1 MARTYDKLPP
11 LGSHPDKLDEE
22 KARRPAT
29 DREALLQEDV
39 PQTLQRSVGNTA
51 IRRLAQ
57 TVAVSGSG
65 PLLPREP
72 KYARYARWLLA
83 HVEAD
88 GRQELL
94 RRFYALTM
102 PQKRAALVNT
112 VGRPALQ
119 SEQYTLDL
127 DNFERQV
134 TAVKHVQLRHGESE
148 KEADESERGAVQAQ
162 TSLTPAGLLHPYR
175 ELLLWLNYKAVKQ
188 GQAALMLRFGRLS
201 VPRKQLALH
210 RMMRFRRLAVDAFTR
225 QMTLPVLER
234 EWVDW
239 ETVRASMAMAERVT
253 AEGSRSEAESGGERT
268 DGGETAAEELLEGL
282 ASGGLPAALLS
293 LLGLADADAETVGAG
308 DRQPGARGTEE
319 PATGTGQDRK
329 PSPGSSRPE
338 AIKPDDGGI
347 AALAGRDADYWTRLL
362 LGGKGAQPLA
372 AIAERGRSGG
382 LDREAIVDRYL
393 NLAAASPAGRHKQ
406 RAKRLQAS
414 GFRTAADCFA
424 FLIRSFAAFLV
435 RGAAEGKDK
444 SCRQALKQWDIPD
457 GADET
462 KAQAA
467 ILARLG

>member
-1 MARTYDKLPP
+1 MARKYGKLPP
-11 LGSHPDKLDEE
+11 LDSHPEKLDEE
-22 KARRPAT
+22 KTRRPAAN
-29 DREALLQEDV
+29 REAPPLEEGS
-39 PQTLQRSVGNTA
+39 QTLQRSVGNSA
-51 IRRLAQ
+51 IRRLAR

-127 DNFERQV
+127 DDFDRQV

-148 KEADESERGAVQAQ
+148 KEADESERGAFQ
-162 TSLTPAGLLHPYR
+162 TKASLTPAGLLHPYR

-210 RMMRFRRLAVDAFTR
+210 RMMRFRSITVDAFTR

-239 ETVRASMAMAERVT
+239 ETVRASMAMAERVK
-253 AEGSRSEAESGGERT
+253 AEGGRSEAETGGERT
-268 DGGETAAEELLEGL
+268 DGGDTAADELLEGL
-282 ASGGLPAALLS
+282 DAGGLPTALLS
-293 LLGLADADAETVGAG
+293 LLGLADSDAGTVGMD
-308 DRQPGARGTEE
+308 DRKGARASEE
-319 PATGTGQDRK
+319 PATGQAQERQ
-329 PSPGSSRPE
+329 PSPGASRSE
-338 AIKPDDGGI
+338 AIKPDAGGV
-347 AALAGRDADYWTRLL
+347 ALLAGRTADYWTRLL

-372 AIAERGRSGG
+372 AIAERCRSGG
-382 LDREAIVDRYL
+382 LDREAVVDRYL
-393 NLAAASPAGRHKQ
+393 NLATAPPAGRRKQ
-406 RAKRLQAS
+406 RDKRLQAS

-424 FLIRSFAAFLV
+424 FLIRGFAAFLI
-435 RGAAEGKDK
+435 RGAKEGKDK